1 MSVEDDGITARGLWG
16 IAWVLAVIAGIAW
29 VTAAT
34 LMDEPHPI
42 TRELGLWLA
51 VAAVTTVFSAAC
63 AVLCGVKG
71 AAERLSARTA
81 EHDRS

>member
-1 MSVEDDGITARGLWG
+1 MSVEDDGITARGLWSL
-16 IAWVLAVIAGIAW
+16 AWVLAVVAGISW
-29 VTAAT
+29 FTTAS
-34 LMDEPHPI
+34 LMDEPRPI
-42 TRELGLWLA
+42 DRELGLWLA
-51 VAAVTTVFSAAC
+51 AAVVATVFSAAC